1 MQYYIPEKNRVM
13 LDTLSVQ
20 GNIGLSWE
28 NKTEQLFWRGRD
40 SRRERL
46 DLIDISR
53 KYSELFNVSITN
65 FFFFRDEMD
74 KYGPAQNHVS
84 FFNFFKVNYAKKLNL
99 FFQSFLRSDYTLSV
113 PDISV

>member
-1 MQYYIPEKNRVM
+1 M

-20 GNIGLSWE
+20 GNTALSWK
-28 NKTEQLFWRGRD
+28 NKTKQLFWRGRD

-46 DLIDISR
+46 NLIDISR
-53 KYSELFNVSITN
+53 EHPELFNVSITN

-84 FFNFFKVNYAKKLNL
+84 FFNFFKVNIRKLNL
-99 FFQSFLRSDYTLSV
+99 FIKVTFLKIIIHFMSLQYLIQV
-113 PDISV
+113 YI

>member
-1 MQYYIPEKNRVM
+1 M

-20 GNIGLSWE
+20 GNTGLLWE
-28 NKTEQLFWRGRD
+28 NKIEQLFWRGRD

-53 KYSELFNVSITN
+53 KHPELFNVSITN

-84 FFNFFKVNYAKKLNL
+84 FFNFFKVKTKKLNP
-99 FFQSFLRSDYTLSV
+99 FINISYILRGNYTLFYRN
-113 PDISV
+113 I